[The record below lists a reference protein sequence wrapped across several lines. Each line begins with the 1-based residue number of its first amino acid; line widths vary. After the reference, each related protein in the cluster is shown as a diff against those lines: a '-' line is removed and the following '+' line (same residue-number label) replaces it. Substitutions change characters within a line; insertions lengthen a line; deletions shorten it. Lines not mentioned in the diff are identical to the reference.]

1 MSTTTVAQFPTP
13 HDAPAP
19 ARKERSYP
27 GLHALP
33 VYWLVLAGG
42 AAGMFI
48 DALLAVTLF
57 QSLVGGSATVGTAVA
72 LAFGLVAAVAAL
84 ETGVSLAG
92 GHAATAWLGGLF
104 VIGLGIA
111 LGSMRWL
118 EGFTPATSLQT
129 DQEVSGDPTQLAM
142 AILLVAMY
150 AVSGISLIIA
160 SSRIFV
166 PARRSLR
173 RHLKDRAR
181 LHGQIVAAE
190 ADYLRACERIANR
203 PARLRRH
210 EEQRDL
216 ALAQADAREAQLK
229 DFARDE
235 IVRALG
241 PGAAPLVRAPH
252 EPQPSKEDPE
262 A

>member
-1 MSTTTVAQFPTP
+1 MSTTTVTQL
-13 HDAPAP
+13 PAP
-19 ARKERSYP
+19 HQDPTHASQEHSNP
-27 GLHALP
+27 GLHAHP

-57 QSLVGGSATVGTAVA
+57 QSLVGGSATIGTAVA
-72 LAFGLVAAVAAL
+72 MAFGLVAAVAAL
-84 ETGVSLAG
+84 ETGLSMAG
-92 GHAATAWLGGLF
+92 GHTASTWLGGLF
-104 VIGLGIA
+104 VVGLGIA
-111 LGSMRWL
+111 LGSMRWF
-118 EGFTPATSLQT
+118 EGLTPSTALHTER
-129 DQEVSGDPTQLAM
+129 EVTADPTQTAM
-142 AILLVAMY
+142 AVLLVAMY
-150 AVSGISLIIA
+150 AVSALSLIIA

-173 RHLKDRAR
+173 RHLKDREQFQA
-181 LHGQIVAAE
+181 QIVATE
-190 ADYLRACERIANR
+190 ANLVRAYERIATR
-203 PARLRRH
+203 PARLKRH

-229 DFARDE
+229 DFSRDE

-252 EPQPSKEDPE
+252 EPQLSKEDPE

>member
-1 MSTTTVAQFPTP
+1 MSTTTITQFPAP
-13 HDAPAP
+13 HEAPAP
-19 ARKERSYP
+19 ARKDRPHP
-27 GLHALP
+27 GLHAHP
-33 VYWLVLAGG
+33 IYWLVLAGG

-72 LAFGLVAAVAAL
+72 MAFGLVAAVAAL
-84 ETGVSLAG
+84 ETGASMAG
-92 GHAATAWLGGLF
+92 GHTTAAWLGGLF
-104 VIGLGIA
+104 VIGLGVA
-111 LGSMRWL
+111 LGSMRWF
-118 EGFTPATSLQT
+118 EGFTPSTSVQT
-129 DQEVSGDPTQLAM
+129 DQEVAGDPTQIAM

-150 AVSGISLIIA
+150 AVSALSLIIA

-173 RHLKDRAR
+173 RHLKDREQIQA
-181 LHGQIVAAE
+181 QIVATE
-190 ADYLRACERIANR
+190 ADLVRAHERIAIR
-203 PARLRRH
+203 PARLGRH

-216 ALAQADAREAQLK
+216 ALVQADAREAQLK

-252 EPQPSKEDPE
+252 EPQASQEAPE